1 MQQPCSRLAAEVST
15 ILGPVFRSNLYAEVR
30 RPVELIASVIWRPFD
45 ERFGGILSSMS
56 KHQQQLNDEVN
67 IYQLELTRDV
77 ATTSEEICKDT
88 QATHAIVSGLQE
100 QMRLQTRGTYSG
112 AVVSCL
118 ANLPI

>member
-1 MQQPCSRLAAEVST
+1 
-15 ILGPVFRSNLYAEVR
+15 
-30 RPVELIASVIWRPFD
+30 
-45 ERFGGILSSMS
+45 MS

-88 QATHAIVSGLQE
+88 QATHASVSGLQE
-100 QMRLQTRGTYSG
+100 QVRLQTRGMYSG

-118 ANLPI
+118 ANLPT